1 MKLPNFLKRIP
12 RTPEERNKLKKE
24 RLLLLLGAV
33 IMGAGFS
40 PSPLP
45 FLMFLG
51 MIPYFMVIE
60 KRQRFGEVN
69 RATFL
74 YIFLFGL
81 CTIYWVGGFTQAKD
95 AFLMTGGFILFF
107 INPIA
112 FLIPSTLYYLW
123 REYIHR
129 KSALFI
135 LPFFWL
141 WYEYLYTLTDW
152 SFPWLQLHNGISGF
166 VSFIQ
171 IASLIGGWGLTLIIV
186 YINVFLYY
194 AYSNRKKRT
203 YKFVL
208 ALAGA
213 MTLII
218 LPLLFGMLKLS
229 QPVADRTIR
238 QVTIGVVQPNLDPY
252 DKWGEMQYTRI
263 LAQQLDKSRELIKS
277 KPDIMIWPETAIPVY
292 FMSPAFTSLQ
302 DSVFRFVTT
311 NNINLIS
318 GMPDIV
324 YFNDGDKLP
333 PDAKYSAPGKFYYAT
348 YNAIIG
354 FAPGQRTVQ
363 RYGKM
368 KLVPFGEHVPFVD
381 QFPIF
386 GEFIKWGVG
395 MTGWNVGRDTTVFRC
410 KTKVSILHPILTPG
424 QVDAV
429 SEDSVNIGAVVCY
442 ESIYSDL
449 VTQLANKGAQ
459 LLVVVTNDSWYGNT
473 SGPYQHRDFARLRAV
488 ETGREVVR
496 CANGGISC
504 VIDKYGQI
512 KTQTGMYET
521 ALFTHMVS
529 LEDGTTLYMQYPH
542 VLVDLSAMLSLCTI
556 AGALIV
562 SIRKKLA

>member
-24 RLLLLLGAV
+24 RLLLLLGAA

-45 FLMFLG
+45 FLMFFG

-60 KRQRFGEVN
+60 KRQRFSEVN
-69 RATFL
+69 KATFL

-81 CTIYWVGGFTQAKD
+81 FTIYWVGGFTQAKD

-129 KSALFI
+129 KSALFL

-166 VSFIQ
+166 ISFIQ

-194 AYSNRKKRT
+194 AYSARKKRT
-203 YKFVL
+203 YKFVM

-213 MTLII
+213 AALIV
-218 LPLLFGMLKLS
+218 LPLLYSIPGLS
-229 QPVADRTIR
+229 QTVADRTIR
-238 QVTIGVVQPNLDPY
+238 QVSIGVVQPNLDPY

-263 LAQQLDKSRELIKS
+263 LAQQLDKSRELMKS
-277 KPDIMIWPETAIPVY
+277 KPGIMLWPETAIPVY
-292 FMSPAFTSLQ
+292 FMSPAFTILQ
-302 DSVFRFVTT
+302 DSVFRFV
-311 NNINLIS
+311 NDNGINLIS

-333 PDAKYSAPGKFYYAT
+333 PDAKYSATGKFYYAT

-354 FAPGQRTVQ
+354 FTPGQRTVQ

-386 GEFIKWGVG
+386 GDFIKWGVG

-410 KTKVSILHPILTPG
+410 KTKVSILHPTSNPEINTVL
-424 QVDAV
+424 
-429 SEDSVNIGAVVCY
+429 EDTVKIGAVVCY

-459 LLVVVTNDSWYGNT
+459 FLVVVTNDSWYGNT

-504 VIDKYGQI
+504 VIDKYGRI

-521 ALFTHMVS
+521 ALFTENIN
-529 LEDGTTLYMQYPH
+529 LWEGTTLFMQYPH
-542 VLVDLSAMLSLCTI
+542 LLVDLAAMLSLCTI
-556 AGALIV
+556 AGALV
-562 SIRKKLA
+562 VGIRKKLA